1 MQSLSQDVLEG
12 IIRTDLT
19 SSRTFYLS
27 GSSWLQIEDELF
39 RTFSSGAS
47 MFLIHLGSYYGRSIV
62 KEAKAGFSDPEGIFE
77 RLKAMM
83 LTAGWGQLSINWRQG
98 DERTIEVEMKNCIF
112 CSEETKAL
120 SCYFLQGVV
129 AGAMSETFG
138 REYHVTEDEC
148 CRRGKESCKLTA
160 TLASVR
166 ESPGVHSAG
175 SESD

>member
-1 MQSLSQDVLEG
+1 
-12 IIRTDLT
+12 
-19 SSRTFYLS
+19 
-27 GSSWLQIEDELF
+27 
-39 RTFSSGAS
+39 

-62 KEAKAGFSDPEGIFE
+62 KEAKTEFSDPEGIFE

-83 LTAGWGQLSINWRQG
+83 LTAGWGQLSINWREG
-98 DERTIEVEMKNCIF
+98 DERNVEVEMKNCIF

-138 REYHVTEDEC
+138 REYNVAETEC
-148 CRRGKESCKLTA
+148 CRKGKDSCKLIA
-160 TLASVR
+160 TLANMR
-166 ESPGVHSAG
+166 ETPGVHSAG